1 MLGFG
6 AYADSSRLIN
16 DEIRQ
21 YKGIKSQTEAL
32 NKELQVQAGQAKTLG
47 DLKNIGEEFGLKTTK
62 DLLKK
67 YGPSVYKAKI
77 PYANTTIQDIDK
89 TAGKGLDE
97 VLEGAKEKGS
107 EAIDSIFNAGKNI
120 PPPLASQSGSQL
132 AYQNRLNADPEL
144 EEIQNIRENNLAQR
158 QAGQMYERQ
167 IITPDPQEV
176 NIAKPSASATAE
188 EGGKISSTDL
198 AGGAK
203 EAGEVA
209 GEAGKVAGEV
219 GEVAGKELAEKGAEE
234 VGGQVAVAALG
245 ATGVLAP
252 LAGVLEAG
260 LDIWTLFE
268 GAKSI
273 GDIFDR
279 EVLGH
284 TASVNAPQAVI
295 PTQPKTLAQK
305 GYAVTPSIDTYDM
318 PHSTVSLG
326 W

>member
-21 YKGIKSQTEAL
+21 YKGIKSQAEGL

-97 VLEGAKEKGS
+97 VLEGAKAKGS

-167 IITPDPQEV
+167 IITPDPKEAGKV
-176 NIAKPSASATAE
+176 NIEKQSASAVAE
-188 EGGKISSTDL
+188 EGEKISSPDL

-203 EAGEVA
+203 DAGEVA
-209 GEAGKVAGEV
+209 GEV
-219 GEVAGKELAEKGAEE
+219 GDVAGKEIAEKGAEE

>member
-21 YKGIKSQTEAL
+21 YKGIKSQAEGL

-97 VLEGAKEKGS
+97 VLEGAKAKGS

-167 IITPDPQEV
+167 IITPDPKEAGKV
-176 NIAKPSASATAE
+176 NIEKQSASAVAE
-188 EGGKISSTDL
+188 EGEKISSPDL

-203 EAGEVA
+203 DAGE
-209 GEAGKVAGEV
+209 VAGEV
-219 GEVAGKELAEKGAEE
+219 GEVAGKEIAEKGAEE

-305 GYAVTPSIDTYDM
+305 GYSVTPSIDTYDM

>member
-21 YKGIKSQTEAL
+21 YKGIKSQAEGL

-89 TAGKGLDE
+89 TEGKGLDE
-97 VLEGAKEKGS
+97 VLEGAKAKGS

-167 IITPDPQEV
+167 IITPDPKEAGKV
-176 NIAKPSASATAE
+176 NIEKQSASAVAE
-188 EGGKISSTDL
+188 EGEKISSPDL

-203 EAGEVA
+203 DAGEVA
-209 GEAGKVAGEV
+209 GEV
-219 GEVAGKELAEKGAEE
+219 GDVAGKEIAEKGAEE

>member
-21 YKGIKSQTEAL
+21 YKGIKSQAEGL

-120 PPPLASQSGSQL
+120 PPPLASQQGSQL

-167 IITPDPQEV
+167 IITPDPKEAGKV
-176 NIAKPSASATAE
+176 NIEKQSASAVAE
-188 EGGKISSTDL
+188 EGEKITSPDL

-203 EAGEVA
+203 DAGE
-209 GEAGKVAGEV
+209 VAGEV
-219 GEVAGKELAEKGAEE
+219 GEVAGKEIAEKGAEE
-234 VGGQVAVAALG
+234 VGGQVAVAGLAS
-245 ATGVLAP
+245 TGVLAP

>member
-21 YKGIKSQTEAL
+21 YKGIKSQAEGL

-97 VLEGAKEKGS
+97 VLEGAKAKGS

-167 IITPDPQEV
+167 IITPDPKEV
-176 NIAKPSASATAE
+176 NIAKPSASAVAE
-188 EGGKISSTDL
+188 EGEKISSPDL

-203 EAGEVA
+203 DAGE
-209 GEAGKVAGEV
+209 VAGEV
-219 GEVAGKELAEKGAEE
+219 GEVAGKEIAEKGAEE

>member
-1 MLGFG
+1 
-6 AYADSSRLIN
+6 
-16 DEIRQ
+16 
-21 YKGIKSQTEAL
+21 
-32 NKELQVQAGQAKTLG
+32 
-47 DLKNIGEEFGLKTTK
+47 LKNNLLQQ
-62 DLLKK
+62 LLKK
-67 YGPSVYKAKI
+67 VKK
-77 PYANTTIQDIDK
+77 
-89 TAGKGLDE
+89 
-97 VLEGAKEKGS
+97 
-107 EAIDSIFNAGKNI
+107 
-120 PPPLASQSGSQL
+120 
-132 AYQNRLNADPEL
+132 
-144 EEIQNIRENNLAQR
+144 
-158 QAGQMYERQ
+158 
-167 IITPDPQEV
+167 ITPLE
-176 NIAKPSASATAE
+176 
-188 EGGKISSTDL
+188 DL

-203 EAGEVA
+203 DAGE
-209 GEAGKVAGEV
+209 VAGEV

-305 GYAVTPSIDTYDM
+305 GYSVTPSIDTYDM

>member
-21 YKGIKSQTEAL
+21 YKGIKSQAEGL

-97 VLEGAKEKGS
+97 VLEGAKAKGS

-167 IITPDPQEV
+167 IITPDPKEAGKV
-176 NIAKPSASATAE
+176 NIEKQSASAVAE
-188 EGGKISSTDL
+188 EGEKISSPDL

-203 EAGEVA
+203 DAGEVA
-209 GEAGKVAGEV
+209 GEV
-219 GEVAGKELAEKGAEE
+219 GDVAGKEIAEKGAEE

-305 GYAVTPSIDTYDM
+305 GYSVTPSIDTYDM

>member
-21 YKGIKSQTEAL
+21 YKGIKSQAEGL

-167 IITPDPQEV
+167 IITPDPKEAGKV
-176 NIAKPSASATAE
+176 NIEKQSASAVAE
-188 EGGKISSTDL
+188 EGEKITSPDL

-203 EAGEVA
+203 DAGE
-209 GEAGKVAGEV
+209 VAGEV

-318 PHSTVSLG
+318 PHSTVSMG

>member
-77 PYANTTIQDIDK
+77 PYANTSIQDIDK

-167 IITPDPQEV
+167 IITPDPNEAGKV
-176 NIAKPSASATAE
+176 NIEKQSASATAE
-188 EGGKISSTDL
+188 EGKKITPLEDL

-203 EAGEVA
+203 DAGE
-209 GEAGKVAGEV
+209 VAGEV

>member
-1 MLGFG
+1 
-6 AYADSSRLIN
+6 
-16 DEIRQ
+16 
-21 YKGIKSQTEAL
+21 
-32 NKELQVQAGQAKTLG
+32 
-47 DLKNIGEEFGLKTTK
+47 
-62 DLLKK
+62 
-67 YGPSVYKAKI
+67 
-77 PYANTTIQDIDK
+77 
-89 TAGKGLDE
+89 
-97 VLEGAKEKGS
+97 
-107 EAIDSIFNAGKNI
+107 
-120 PPPLASQSGSQL
+120 
-132 AYQNRLNADPEL
+132 
-144 EEIQNIRENNLAQR
+144 
-158 QAGQMYERQ
+158 MYERQ
-167 IITPDPQEV
+167 IITPDPKEAGKV
-176 NIAKPSASATAE
+176 NIEKQSASAVAE
-188 EGGKISSTDL
+188 EGEKISSPDL

-203 EAGEVA
+203 DAGEVA
-209 GEAGKVAGEV
+209 GEV
-219 GEVAGKELAEKGAEE
+219 GDVAGKEIAEKGAEE

>member
-21 YKGIKSQTEAL
+21 YKGIKSQAEGL

-97 VLEGAKEKGS
+97 VLEGAKAKGS

-167 IITPDPQEV
+167 IITPDPKEAGKV
-176 NIAKPSASATAE
+176 NIEKQSASAVAE
-188 EGGKISSTDL
+188 EGEKITSPGL

-203 EAGEVA
+203 DAGEVA
-209 GEAGKVAGEV
+209 GEV
-219 GEVAGKELAEKGAEE
+219 GDVAGKELAEKGAEE

>member
-21 YKGIKSQTEAL
+21 YKGIKSQAEGL

-97 VLEGAKEKGS
+97 VLEGAKAKGS

-167 IITPDPQEV
+167 IITPDPKEV
-176 NIAKPSASATAE
+176 NIAKPSASAVAE
-188 EGGKISSTDL
+188 EGEKISSPDL

-203 EAGEVA
+203 DAGEVA
-209 GEAGKVAGEV
+209 GEV
-219 GEVAGKELAEKGAEE
+219 GEEAGKEIAEKGAEE